1 MIQAALVAVLRV
13 SQHDSSH
20 TTNSDKQE
28 KRYLQ
33 QKMGTKVVN
42 ER

>member
-1 MIQAALVAVLRV
+1 MIQAALVAVLQV
-13 SQHDSSH
+13 SQRNFSR